1 MASKHTFS
9 RRSFLKASAGLGAL
23 AAFGKP
29 GFAFATTAG
38 DYKALVCIYLAGG
51 CDGNNMVI
59 PLDAARYSLYQQAR
73 GYIAVPPSKV
83 QSTSFTSG
91 GMPYAFHYGLASLHQ
106 RYTQGKAAVVLNT
119 GNLIEPLVTKND
131 YTQNLKRV
139 PSNLF
144 SHSDQMVQ
152 IQMGGVPRED
162 FTGWGGRL
170 LDCVHAGNTSLG
182 AISTASGA
190 PFIVSSTDSG
200 NVVPP
205 GQSLTLNALGL
216 WPQAASVNRRQAI
229 VGLLAADGGSLLRQ
243 AANRAFSEGMQLG
256 TDLQAASAQ
265 QPITTP
271 FPASSLGNQLKLIA
285 SLIRLRASQG
295 PGRQVFIAT
304 LGGWDTHTGQDW
316 MQWDLFLEL
325 DAAMDSFQTCMEQEL
340 LLSNK
345 VTTFSLTEFGRTLQT
360 NGQGSDHGWGNHQF
374 VVGGAVKGG
383 LYGQL
388 PNFQLVGPDD
398 ANTRGVWIPKI
409 STEQFAATLGKWF
422 GASDDDLAWAFPSI
436 ELFPAQDLGFML

>member
-1 MASKHTFS
+1 MSKHTFS
-9 RRSFLKASAGLGAL
+9 RRKFLKASAGLGAL

-38 DYKALVCIYLAGG
+38 DYKAVVCIYLAGG

-59 PLDAARYSLYQQAR
+59 PLDGPRYSLYQSAR
-73 GYIAVPPSKV
+73 GAIALPPSKV
-83 QSTSFTSG
+83 QATSFTSG
-91 GMPYAFHYGLASLHQ
+91 TLPYAFHYALPKLHQ
-106 RYTQGKAAVVLNT
+106 RYTQGKAAVVLNM
-119 GNLIEPLVTKND
+119 GNLIEPLPTKND
-131 YTQNLKRV
+131 YIHNLKRV

-162 FTGWGGRL
+162 YTGWGGRL

-182 AISTASGA
+182 AISTSSGA

-205 GQSLTLNALGL
+205 GQTLTLNALGL
-216 WPQAASVNRRQAI
+216 WPADAGIKRRQAI
-229 VGLLAADGGSLLRQ
+229 IGLLGADGGSLLRK
-243 AANRAFSEGMQLG
+243 AANVAFTEGMQLG
-256 TDLQAASAQ
+256 TDLQAA
-265 QPITTP
+265 TTQTP
-271 FPASSLGNQLKLIA
+271 LTTYFPQTSIANQLKLIA
-285 SLIRLRASQG
+285 SLINLRSSQG

-304 LGGWDTHTGQDW
+304 LGGWDTHSGQDYQQ
-316 MQWDLFLEL
+316 MALFQEL
-325 DAAMDSFQTCMEQEL
+325 DAAVDAFSTCMESEL
-340 LLSNK
+340 HLASN
-345 VTTFSLTEFGRTLQT
+345 VTTFSLTEFGRTLET
-360 NGQGSDHGWGNHQF
+360 NGQGSDHAWGNNFF

-388 PNFQLVGPDD
+388 PNFTLNGNDD
-398 ANTRGVWIPKI
+398 ATGRGVWIPKI

-422 GASDDDLAWAFPSI
+422 GASPDELSWAFPSTD
-436 ELFPAQDLGFML
+436 LFPTQDLGFL